1 MLNKEKNC
9 KKMIEKLISLALLF
23 PLLETELQI
32 HSSSSE
38 MEWTLWL
45 NEDFWMKT
53 QNLKFIALAV

>member
-9 KKMIEKLISLALLF
+9 KKMTEKLISLALLF
-23 PLLETELQI
+23 PLLEIELQI